1 MPRLLL
7 AWVTNTA
14 GHDNENGNKKTL
26 NLGLGLPSITLGQE
40 IVYSRMVD
48 KVGHYCADFHIIIL
62 LLYDFTLD
70 AVSPA
75 V

>member
-1 MPRLLL
+1 
-7 AWVTNTA
+7 
-14 GHDNENGNKKTL
+14 
-26 NLGLGLPSITLGQE
+26 
-40 IVYSRMVD
+40 MVD